1 VDGSAGA
8 DKGAA
13 IGLEIVML
21 VFHWRHLNEQK
32 RQTTSGWS
40 ARSFD
45 PDNLNPLRQQGKG
58 LPDDGKLQHPNL
70 YQVRRA
76 KMDNAGRMVAKGRG
90 EGNEDG
96 QAKACNREAVCNFT
110 TQAPQAIRGR
120 IFYKEKLFN
129 KSEADPNGCTCEN

>member
-1 VDGSAGA
+1 MASSRAASHGGRPPGFPGSRQQKKVDGSAGA

-58 LPDDGKLQHPNL
+58 LPG
-70 YQVRRA
+70 
-76 KMDNAGRMVAKGRG
+76 
-90 EGNEDG
+90 
-96 QAKACNREAVCNFT
+96 
-110 TQAPQAIRGR
+110 
-120 IFYKEKLFN
+120 
-129 KSEADPNGCTCEN
+129 